1 MSLVDEIKKEAGK
14 SNSITD
20 IKESLIRRGYLEK
33 DIDDSLKSIIN
44 IKDKEKS
51 KNNTLLTAKELL
63 DRIGYGFSSQQFIN
77 ILFMLSGASLL
88 LIGIINGI
96 KNAVNYILTGVLKE
110 FSKAEYIGKKMIGYS
125 GIVFGLSFLGMA
137 VAVVMRSP
145 IIFSLSVIIGSLGI
159 IAHGDLYVKF
169 SESILKNERRSTF
182 LKLISYFGIMITT
195 LSMLLAAF
203 IIDLFSVKGQII
215 SITISSMSLSLKA
228 YGYLIAFEMTAIM
241 FILSGYILSFIDE
254 GEKYFNKNTDILES
268 FKSYS
273 KQSLEST
280 GLFSKNPKIYIL
292 TIATILTT
300 IVQIVGNSYYG
311 IFIYENFKDQCMGG
325 FMNVAVIFVIA
336 LITSM
341 IGGLLTKG
349 FTKSLGEAPMLVF
362 GTLLIALLPITMY
375 FNPRLYSIGLASALS
390 VVGAS
395 IVGIAQGLI
404 ASRLMNEQELERY
417 FSSLGFVSI
426 LPIILFTILGA
437 IVAQALSLEL
447 LFLILGISLV
457 LIIMPLYFI
466 IVLIVDSEY
475 KRKINIQPIK
485 VPPR

>member
-1 MSLVDEIKKEAGK
+1 MSLDDEIKKEAGK
-14 SNSITD
+14 SNSITE

-44 IKDKEKS
+44 IKDKEKN
-51 KNNTLLTAKELL
+51 KNNSLLTAKELL
-63 DRIGYGFSSQQFIN
+63 DRIGYGFSSQQFVN

-88 LIGIINGI
+88 LIGIINGL
-96 KNAVNYILTGVLKE
+96 KNAINYILTGVLKE
-110 FSKAEYIGKKMIGYS
+110 FSKAEYIGKKIIGYS

-137 VAVVMRSP
+137 TAVVMMNP
-145 IIFSLSVIIGSLGI
+145 FIFSISLLIGSLGI
-159 IAHGDLYVKF
+159 IAHGDLYVQF
-169 SESILKNERRSTF
+169 SNLILKNERRSEF
-182 LKLISYFGIMITT
+182 LKFISYFGIIITA

-215 SITISSMSLSLKA
+215 SISLGTMSFNLKA

-254 GEKYFNKNTDILES
+254 GEKYFNKNTDIFES
-268 FKSYS
+268 FRSYY
-273 KQSLEST
+273 KQSIEST
-280 GLFSKNPKIYIL
+280 GLFSKNPKIYLL

-311 IFIYENFKDQCMGG
+311 IFIYERFKDDFIGG
-325 FMNVAVIFVIA
+325 FMNVAIVFVIA
-336 LITSM
+336 LIASMMGGMLTS
-341 IGGLLTKG
+341 G
-349 FTKSLGEAPMLVF
+349 FSKKLGEAPMLVF

-375 FNPRLYSIGLASALS
+375 FNPKLYSIGLASALS

-404 ASRLMNEQELERY
+404 ASRLMNEQEMEKY

-426 LPIILFTILGA
+426 IPIILFSILGA
-437 IVAQALSLEL
+437 IVAQALNLEM
-447 LFLILGISLV
+447 LFLILLT
-457 LIIMPLYFI
+457 LIIMPLYFV
-466 IVLIVDSEY
+466 IVLIVDAEY
-475 KRKINIQPIK
+475 KKKINSQT
-485 VPPR
+485 